1 MLIKSSAKGSRQLS
15 RQRQDGTLNVFSQL
29 HWLPQAFNFPVGLIE
44 GLFVF
49 LRSEEPACRGGHAPK
64 IMTETPSTLKEAT
77 ANGHVVY
84 TFQNRTFRLNKEK
97 ARQRL
102 EGKRVINGIRSSEL
116 NVLPLKYHEAYRI
129 YKQMKANHWEPDV
142 IDMTK
147 DCTLW
152 NSSKLNHKERWII
165 EMGVGYFSAAEGIVG
180 DSVLH
185 VIEENLTAAELK
197 HAALRQIAEESIH
210 MDSLLHIISSLNI
223 DLDEVTAKFEDIP
236 SIRDKNAFITRH
248 MPELKM
254 GLDLTGTANKQ
265 KFAKALFGIT
275 QVMEGTQFY
284 ALFAMIL
291 SLHRQNKMTGIGQM
305 FQYTLRDESN
315 HIALGRYLLQEL
327 IKENPDVWTEEFRQ
341 ELIQFMREGVQLE
354 KAFVVDCLPEDVVGL
369 TQKDF
374 GDYVDYNA
382 DRRLASLGLTPL
394 SAVKSN
400 PFSWLDEVMFLKKE
414 KNFFETRVTE
424 YQTGGSVKN
433 ANEDDL
439 I

>member
-1 MLIKSSAKGSRQLS
+1 M
-15 RQRQDGTLNVFSQL
+15 
-29 HWLPQAFNFPVGLIE
+29 IE
-44 GLFVF
+44 ILEKPEITEK
-49 LRSEEPACRGGHAPK
+49 EEGR
-64 IMTETPSTLKEAT
+64 
-77 ANGHVVY
+77 HVVY
-84 TFQNRTFRLNKEK
+84 TFQNGL
-97 ARQRL
+97 
-102 EGKRVINGIRSSEL
+102 RSAEL

-147 DCTLW
+147 DCATW
-152 NSSKLNHKERWII
+152 NSNKLTSRERWII

-185 VIEENLTAAELK
+185 VIEDNLTAAELK
-197 HAALRQIAEESIH
+197 HASLRQIAEESIH

-223 DLDEVTAKFEDIP
+223 DLDEVTAKFQDIP
-236 SIRDKNAFITRH
+236 SIKKKNEYIMRQ

-254 GLDLTGTANKQ
+254 GVDLTITANKQ

-291 SLHRQNKMTGIGQM
+291 SLQRQNKMTGIGQM

-315 HIALGRYLLQEL
+315 HIALGRYILEQL
-327 IKENPDVWTEEFRQ
+327 IHENPDIWTPEFQ
-341 ELIQFMREGVQLE
+341 NELVEFMREGVGLE
-354 KAFVVDCLPEDVVGL
+354 KEFVLDCLPEDSVGL

-374 GDYVDYNA
+374 LEYVDYNA
-382 DRRLASLGLTPL
+382 DRRLASLGLPTL
-394 SAVKSN
+394 SNVKTN
-400 PFSWLDEVMFLKKE
+400 PFLWLDEVIFLKKE

-424 YQTGGSVKN
+424 YQTSGSVKN
-433 ANEDDL
+433 TNEDDL

>member
-1 MLIKSSAKGSRQLS
+1 MIEVLEK
-15 RQRQDGTLNVFSQL
+15 
-29 HWLPQAFNFPVGLIE
+29 PVEEKAEEREE
-44 GLFVF
+44 G
-49 LRSEEPACRGGHAPK
+49 RY
-64 IMTETPSTLKEAT
+64 I
-77 ANGHVVY
+77 VY
-84 TFQNRTFRLNKEK
+84 TFQNRSFRLDKEK
-97 ARQRL
+97 ARARL
-102 EGKRVINGIRSSEL
+102 AGKKVINGLRSAEL

-147 DCTLW
+147 DCATW
-152 NSSKLNHKERWII
+152 NSNKLNSRERWII

-185 VIEENLTAAELK
+185 VIEDNLTAAELK
-197 HAALRQIAEESIH
+197 HASLRQIAEESIH

-223 DLDEVTAKFEDIP
+223 DLDEVTAKFQDIP
-236 SIRDKNAFITRH
+236 SIRRKNAYITRH

-254 GLDLTGTANKQ
+254 GIDLTKTENKQ
-265 KFAKALFGIT
+265 KFAKAIFGIT

-315 HIALGRYLLQEL
+315 HIALGRYLLEKL
-327 IKENPDVWTEEFRQ
+327 IEENPDIWTDEFRA
-341 ELIQFMREGVQLE
+341 ELIEFMREGIALE
-354 KAFVVDCLPEDVVGL
+354 KEFVLDCLPEDIVGM

-374 GDYVDYNA
+374 LEYVDYNA
-382 DRRLASLGLTPL
+382 DRRLTSLGLPAL
-394 SAVKSN
+394 STVKNN
-400 PFSWLDEVMFLKKE
+400 PFLWLDEVIFLKKE

-424 YQTGGSVKN
+424 YQTSGSVKN
-433 ANEDDL
+433 TNEDDL

>member
-1 MLIKSSAKGSRQLS
+1 MPEVLIQPEKKL
-15 RQRQDGTLNVFSQL
+15 
-29 HWLPQAFNFPVGLIE
+29 
-44 GLFVF
+44 
-49 LRSEEPACRGGHAPK
+49 EEQYA
-64 IMTETPSTLKEAT
+64 
-77 ANGHVVY
+77 VY
-84 TFQNRTFRLNKEK
+84 TFQDRTFRLNKEK
-97 ARQRL
+97 ARERL
-102 EGKRVINGIRSSEL
+102 AGKKVINGLRSAEL

-147 DCTLW
+147 DCILW
-152 NSSKLNHKERWII
+152 NSDKLTLRERWII
-165 EMGVGYFSAAEGIVG
+165 EMGIGYFSAAEGIVG

-185 VIEENLTAAELK
+185 VIEDNLTAAELK
-197 HAALRQIAEESIH
+197 HASLRWIAEESIH
-210 MDSLLHIISSLNI
+210 MDSLLHIIGSLNI
-223 DLDEVTAKFEDIP
+223 DLDEVTAKFQDVP
-236 SIRDKNAFITRH
+236 SIQKKNAFITRH

-254 GLDLTGTANKQ
+254 GIDLTKTSNKQ

-315 HIALGRYLLQEL
+315 HIALGRYLLEKL
-327 IKENPDVWTEEFRQ
+327 IEENPEIWTEEFRA
-341 ELIQFMREGVQLE
+341 ELIVFMREGIALE
-354 KAFVVDCLPEDVVGL
+354 KEFVRDCLPEDIVGM

-374 GDYVDYNA
+374 LDYVDYNA
-382 DRRLASLGLTPL
+382 DRRLTSLGLPAL
-394 SAVKSN
+394 SSVKNN
-400 PFSWLDEVMFLKKE
+400 PFLWLDEVIFLKKE

-424 YQTGGSVKN
+424 YQTSGSLKN
-433 ANEDDL
+433 TNEDDL

>member
-1 MLIKSSAKGSRQLS
+1 MIE
-15 RQRQDGTLNVFSQL
+15 TLEKPEEQI
-29 HWLPQAFNFPVGLIE
+29 AEREE
-44 GLFVF
+44 G
-49 LRSEEPACRGGHAPK
+49 R
-64 IMTETPSTLKEAT
+64 
-77 ANGHVVY
+77 HVIY
-84 TFQNRTFRLNKEK
+84 SFQNRTFRLDKEK
-97 ARQRL
+97 ARARL
-102 EGKRVINGIRSSEL
+102 AGKRVINGLRSAEL

-147 DCTLW
+147 DCATW
-152 NSSKLNHKERWII
+152 NSGKLNARERWII

-185 VIEENLTAAELK
+185 VIEDNLTAAELK
-197 HAALRQIAEESIH
+197 HASLRQIAEESIH
-210 MDSLLHIISSLNI
+210 MDSLLHIIGSLNI
-223 DLDEVTAKFEDIP
+223 DLDEVTAKFQDIP
-236 SIRDKNAFITRH
+236 SIQKKNAFITRH

-254 GLDLTGTANKQ
+254 GVDLTQTANKQ
-265 KFAKALFGIT
+265 KFAKAIFGIT

-315 HIALGRYLLQEL
+315 HIALGRYLLEKL
-327 IKENPDVWTEEFRQ
+327 IEENDDIWTELFRA
-341 ELIQFMREGVQLE
+341 ELVQFMREGVELE
-354 KAFVVDCLPEDVVGL
+354 KEFVLDCLPEDMVGM

-374 GDYVDYNA
+374 LDYVDYNA
-382 DRRLASLGLTPL
+382 DRRLLSLGLPAL
-394 SAVKSN
+394 SGIKTN
-400 PFSWLDEVMFLKKE
+400 PFIWLDEVIFLKKE

-424 YQTGGSVKN
+424 YQTSGSVKN
-433 ANEDDL
+433 TNEDDL

>member
-1 MLIKSSAKGSRQLS
+1 M
-15 RQRQDGTLNVFSQL
+15 
-29 HWLPQAFNFPVGLIE
+29 IE
-44 GLFVF
+44 ILEKPEIAEK
-49 LRSEEPACRGGHAPK
+49 EEGK
-64 IMTETPSTLKEAT
+64 
-77 ANGHVVY
+77 HVIY
-84 TFQNRTFRLNKEK
+84 TFQNRTFRLDKEK
-97 ARQRL
+97 ARERL
-102 EGKRVINGIRSSEL
+102 QGKRVINGLRSAEL

-147 DCTLW
+147 DCSLW
-152 NSSKLNHKERWII
+152 NSNKLSNRERWII

-185 VIEENLTAAELK
+185 VIEDNLTAAELK
-197 HAALRQIAEESIH
+197 HASLRQIAEESIH

-223 DLDEVTAKFEDIP
+223 DLDEVTAKFQDIP
-236 SIRDKNAFITRH
+236 SIKKKNAYITRQ

-254 GLDLTGTANKQ
+254 GIDLTVTANKQ
-265 KFAKALFGIT
+265 KFAKAIFGIT

-291 SLHRQNKMTGIGQM
+291 SLQRQNKMTGIGQM

-315 HIALGRYLLQEL
+315 HIALGRYILEQL
-327 IKENPDVWTEEFRQ
+327 INENPDIWTDEFQQ
-341 ELIQFMREGVQLE
+341 ELVEFMREGVALE
-354 KAFVVDCLPEDVVGL
+354 KEFVQDCLPEDSVGL

-374 GDYVDYNA
+374 LEYVDYNA
-382 DRRLASLGLTPL
+382 DRRLSSLGLPTL
-394 SAVKSN
+394 SNVKQN
-400 PFSWLDEVMFLKKE
+400 PFLWLDEVIFLKKE

-424 YQTGGSVKN
+424 YQTSGSVKN
-433 ANEDDL
+433 TNEDDL

>member
-1 MLIKSSAKGSRQLS
+1 MIDILEKPAADLAEKE
-15 RQRQDGTLNVFSQL
+15 
-29 HWLPQAFNFPVGLIE
+29 E
-44 GLFVF
+44 G
-49 LRSEEPACRGGHAPK
+49 RY
-64 IMTETPSTLKEAT
+64 I
-77 ANGHVVY
+77 VY
-84 TFQNRTFRLNKEK
+84 TFQNKTFRLDKEK

-102 EGKRVINGIRSSEL
+102 AGKRVINGLRSAEL

-152 NSSKLNHKERWII
+152 NSNKLNARERWII

-185 VIEENLTAAELK
+185 VIEDNLTAAELK
-197 HAALRQIAEESIH
+197 HASLRQIAEESIH

-223 DLDEVTAKFEDIP
+223 DLDEVTAKFQDIP
-236 SIRDKNAFITRH
+236 SIRRKNAFITRQ

-254 GLDLTGTANKQ
+254 GVDLTVTANKQ
-265 KFAKALFGIT
+265 KFAKAIFGIT

-291 SLHRQNKMTGIGQM
+291 SLQRQNKMTGIGQM

-315 HIALGRYLLQEL
+315 HIALGRYLLEEL
-327 IKENPDVWTEEFRQ
+327 IRENPDIWTEEFRR
-341 ELIQFMREGVQLE
+341 ELVDFMREGVELE
-354 KAFVVDCLPEDVVGL
+354 KEFVLDCLPEDSTGL

-374 GDYVDYNA
+374 LEYVDYNA
-382 DRRLASLGLTPL
+382 DRRLASLHLPTL
-394 SAVKSN
+394 SQVKAN
-400 PFSWLDEVMFLKKE
+400 PFLWLDEVIFLKKE

-424 YQTGGSVKN
+424 YQTSGSVKN
-433 ANEDDL
+433 TNEDDL

>member
-1 MLIKSSAKGSRQLS
+1 MSTALPETASSPAAESLPLSTAEVGDHIVYRIGQKS
-15 RQRQDGTLNVFSQL
+15 
-29 HWLPQAFNFPVGLIE
+29 
-44 GLFVF
+44 
-49 LRSEEPACRGGHAPK
+49 
-64 IMTETPSTLKEAT
+64 
-77 ANGHVVY
+77 
-84 TFQNRTFRLNKEK
+84 FRLDKEK
-97 ARQRL
+97 ARARL
-102 EGKRVINGIRSSEL
+102 AGKRVINGLRSAEL

-147 DCTLW
+147 DCSQW
-152 NSSKLNHKERWII
+152 NTGVLTSKQRWII

-197 HAALRQIAEESIH
+197 HAALRQIAEESTH
-210 MDSLLHIISSLNI
+210 MDSLLHIIGSLNI
-223 DLDEVTAKFEDIP
+223 DLDEVTAKFSDIP
-236 SIRDKNAFITRH
+236 SIRAKNVFITRH

-254 GLDLTGTANKQ
+254 GIDLTQTTNKQ
-265 KFAKALFGIT
+265 KFAKAIFGIT

-315 HIALGRYLLQEL
+315 HIELGRYILTEL
-327 IKENPDVWTEEFRQ
+327 INENPDVWTTEFQR
-341 ELIQFMREGVQLE
+341 ELMEFMREGVELE
-354 KAFVVDCLPEDVVGL
+354 KDFVRDCLPEDTVGM
-369 TQKDF
+369 TQQDF
-374 GDYVDYNA
+374 LDYVDYNA
-382 DRRLASLGLTPL
+382 DRRLAGLNLPAL
-394 SAVKSN
+394 SEVRAN
-400 PFSWLDEVMFLKKE
+400 PFPWLDEVIFLRKE

-424 YQTGGSVKN
+424 YQTSGSVKN
-433 ANEDDL
+433 ASEDDL

>member
-1 MLIKSSAKGSRQLS
+1 MIEILEKSPNDIVEKE
-15 RQRQDGTLNVFSQL
+15 
-29 HWLPQAFNFPVGLIE
+29 E
-44 GLFVF
+44 G
-49 LRSEEPACRGGHAPK
+49 RY
-64 IMTETPSTLKEAT
+64 I
-77 ANGHVVY
+77 VY
-84 TFQNRTFRLNKEK
+84 TFQNKTFRLDKEK

-102 EGKRVINGIRSSEL
+102 EGKRVINGLRSAEL

-152 NSSKLNHKERWII
+152 NSNKLSAKERWII

-185 VIEENLTAAELK
+185 VIEDNLTAAELK
-197 HAALRQIAEESIH
+197 HASLRQIAEESIH
-210 MDSLLHIISSLNI
+210 MDSLLHIIGSLNI
-223 DLDEVTAKFEDIP
+223 DLDEVTAKFQDIP
-236 SIRDKNAFITRH
+236 SIAKKNAFITRQ

-254 GLDLTGTANKQ
+254 GVDLTQTVNKQ

-291 SLHRQNKMTGIGQM
+291 SLQRQNKMTGIGQM

-315 HIALGRYLLQEL
+315 HIALGRYILEEL
-327 IKENPDVWTEEFRQ
+327 IRENPDIWTEDFRN
-341 ELIQFMREGVQLE
+341 ELVEFMREGVELE
-354 KAFVVDCLPEDVVGL
+354 KEFVMDCLPEDSVGL

-374 GDYVDYNA
+374 LEYVDYNA
-382 DRRLASLGLTPL
+382 DRRLAGLNLPTL
-394 SAVKSN
+394 SNVKSN
-400 PFSWLDEVMFLKKE
+400 PFLWLDEVIFLKKE

-424 YQTGGSVKN
+424 YQTSGSVKN
-433 ANEDDL
+433 TNEDDL